1 MKYTFLLPAYKGK
14 YLAEMLRSIAAQTY
28 ADFKVIISDDCS
40 PEDLMSICKPF
51 LADPRFTYRRNEK
64 NMGASSLVSHW
75 NLLLSLC
82 DTEFCVMASDDDVY
96 EPTFLEEMDK
106 LVVKYPQCDL
116 FHARCYV
123 IDGRGE
129 ILKKD
134 AVYEEYVPQIEYLGF
149 WGEKDHVECIANYI
163 YRTTRLREVGGFV
176 DLPLA
181 WTSDTATDNLMSENG
196 CASSDAILFKFRMSG
211 YNISSV
217 ASDSRERMMLKMKS
231 CLTFGKMVSKLINEL
246 EQKLPNSK
254 LVAHQLQKARW
265 AQNQVSY
272 QSIIFYSRALPLP
285 SLIRLIKESKRTG
298 IVSSRYDVYRLFAK
312 WLYERK
318 FWMRK

>member
-40 PEDLMSICKPF
+40 PEDLWSICKPF

-64 NMGASSLVSHW
+64 NMGATSLVSHW

-134 AVYEEYVPQIEYLGF
+134 AVYEEYVPQIEYLSF
-149 WGEKDHVECIANYI
+149 WGEKDHIECIANYI
-163 YRTTRLREVGGFV
+163 YRTTL
-176 DLPLA
+176 
-181 WTSDTATDNLMSENG
+181 
-196 CASSDAILFKFRMSG
+196 
-211 YNISSV
+211 
-217 ASDSRERMMLKMKS
+217 
-231 CLTFGKMVSKLINEL
+231 
-246 EQKLPNSK
+246 
-254 LVAHQLQKARW
+254 
-265 AQNQVSY
+265 
-272 QSIIFYSRALPLP
+272 
-285 SLIRLIKESKRTG
+285 
-298 IVSSRYDVYRLFAK
+298 
-312 WLYERK
+312 
-318 FWMRK
+318 

>member
-14 YLAEMLRSIAAQTY
+14 YLAEMLQSIAAQTY
-28 ADFKVIISDDCS
+28 TDFKVIISDDCS

-64 NMGASSLVSHW
+64 NMGATSLVSHW

-82 DTEFCVMASDDDVY
+82 DTEFCVMASDDDLY
-96 EPTFLEEMDK
+96 EPTFLEEMDR
-106 LVVKYPQCDL
+106 LVQKYPQCDL
-116 FHARCYV
+116 FHARCCV
-123 IDGRGE
+123 INSNGE
-129 ILKKD
+129 IVKKD

-149 WGEKDHVECIANYI
+149 LGEKDHIECIANYV
-163 YRTTRLREVGGFV
+163 YRTCKLREIGGFV

-217 ASDSRERMMLKMKS
+217 ASDSRERMRLKMNS

-246 EQKLPNSK
+246 EQKLPHNQ
-254 LVAHQLQKARW
+254 LIVHQLQKARW

-272 QSIIFYSRALPLP
+272 QSIIFYSRSLPFF

-298 IVSSRYDVYRLFAK
+298 IISSRYDVYRIFAK
-312 WLYERK
+312 WLFERK
-318 FWMRK
+318 LWMVK

>member
-1 MKYTFLLPAYKGK
+1 M
-14 YLAEMLRSIAAQTY
+14 
-28 ADFKVIISDDCS
+28 
-40 PEDLMSICKPF
+40 
-51 LADPRFTYRRNEK
+51 
-64 NMGASSLVSHW
+64 
-75 NLLLSLC
+75 
-82 DTEFCVMASDDDVY
+82 
-96 EPTFLEEMDK
+96 
-106 LVVKYPQCDL
+106 
-116 FHARCYV
+116 
-123 IDGRGE
+123 
-129 ILKKD
+129 
-134 AVYEEYVPQIEYLGF
+134 
-149 WGEKDHVECIANYI
+149 
-163 YRTTRLREVGGFV
+163 
-176 DLPLA
+176 PLA

-196 CASSDAILFKFRMSG
+196 CASSDAILFKFRISG

-298 IVSSRYDVYRLFAK
+298 IVLSRYDVYRLFAK